1 MYRSYTPAGLFLVFS
16 LLAKFKGKMHLKYL
30 SLHFSWHYWLAWV
43 VHNCQIKYNKNSF
56 TVIRICS
63 FWMQPFLS
71 SHNSFSSTAAI
82 VVLYLPY
89 TLLFFFA
96 TLFLI
101 KARCLFIYLLFHWSI
116 RFFKKIKLFQ
126 EVFKNMKCCTIL
138 WWVRY
143 ASYLRFILHKRVKR
157 FVIKYKWLQMVWIN
171 SVRGTTLD
179 WRYYKSSSSQKE
191 SFSFPHSHKNG
202 LQENPSYS
210 DHRLVGIRNY
220 MF

>member
-157 FVIKYKWLQMVWIN
+157 FVIKYKWLQIQFGLNKQCKRHNTRLMLLQVFIITK
-171 SVRGTTLD
+171 G
-179 WRYYKSSSSQKE
+179 KFFFSSQSQKRFTRE
-191 SFSFPHSHKNG
+191 PFLLWP
-202 LQENPSYS
+202 Q
-210 DHRLVGIRNY
+210 VGGN
-220 MF
+220 